1 MSGSGWAGSSSWNDG
16 TWWHWDD
23 DEEEETGQ
31 GKSGS
36 QRGGKGTTQMKG
48 RQGGM
53 ALRARFEDGTQERTR
68 SQADREAI
76 RAPLK
81 KEIKELK
88 AQLATVQS
96 EADHTARELGMN
108 ADLKHRAEM
117 AEGRVRKVNLD
128 LITAKSTEEVHLKSN
143 DDLKKQLQDCQK
155 KVTSLEAEC
164 QQKDTM
170 ADLKQLQEV
179 KESRDLQNEEE
190 LRGAK
195 ALLDKKESELR
206 EVQEEKAKWKYR
218 AHEIKSA
225 RKETA
230 RMVQEDMMIRMVKK
244 EEMIQILQSKN
255 DTAEDRIKELGVQS
269 DETKAL
275 LLDLYDCYEA
285 LEAKLKA
292 RDGARLSP
300 TSPARALKE
309 SGSEDSDTEVVSRQ
323 SDSEDSS
330 VAKATA
336 KRPRTRSR

>member
-96 EADHTARELGMN
+96 EADHTARELARNQAGPGREMPSFAGMN

-170 ADLKQLQEV
+170 VTSLQADLKQLQ
-179 KESRDLQNEEE
+179 
-190 LRGAK
+190 
-195 ALLDKKESELR
+195 
-206 EVQEEKAKWKYR
+206 
-218 AHEIKSA
+218 
-225 RKETA
+225 
-230 RMVQEDMMIRMVKK
+230 
-244 EEMIQILQSKN
+244 
-255 DTAEDRIKELGVQS
+255 
-269 DETKAL
+269 
-275 LLDLYDCYEA
+275 
-285 LEAKLKA
+285 
-292 RDGARLSP
+292 
-300 TSPARALKE
+300 
-309 SGSEDSDTEVVSRQ
+309 
-323 SDSEDSS
+323 
-330 VAKATA
+330 
-336 KRPRTRSR
+336 

>member
-36 QRGGKGTTQMKG
+36 QGGGKGTTQMKG

-117 AEGRVRKVNLD
+117 AEATSLCWRFASETCVQCLVSFQGRVRKVNLD
-128 LITAKSTEEVHLKSN
+128 LITAKSTEEAFTARFPHSLKLIQFVVSCQVHLKSN
-143 DDLKKQLQDCQK
+143 DDLKKQLQ
-155 KVTSLEAEC
+155 A
-164 QQKDTM
+164 
-170 ADLKQLQEV
+170 
-179 KESRDLQNEEE
+179 
-190 LRGAK
+190 
-195 ALLDKKESELR
+195 
-206 EVQEEKAKWKYR
+206 W
-218 AHEIKSA
+218 
-225 RKETA
+225 
-230 RMVQEDMMIRMVKK
+230 
-244 EEMIQILQSKN
+244 
-255 DTAEDRIKELGVQS
+255 
-269 DETKAL
+269 
-275 LLDLYDCYEA
+275 
-285 LEAKLKA
+285 
-292 RDGARLSP
+292 
-300 TSPARALKE
+300 
-309 SGSEDSDTEVVSRQ
+309 
-323 SDSEDSS
+323 
-330 VAKATA
+330 
-336 KRPRTRSR
+336 